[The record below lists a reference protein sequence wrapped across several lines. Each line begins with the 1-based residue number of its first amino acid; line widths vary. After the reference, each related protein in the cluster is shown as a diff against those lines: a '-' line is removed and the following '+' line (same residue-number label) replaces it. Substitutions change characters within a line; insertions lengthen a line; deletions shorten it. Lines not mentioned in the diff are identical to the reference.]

1 MSIYRGRIKEGR
13 REKKVYGANRDRLL
27 HPRYKYNDGVA
38 TFPFS
43 LFSFLAEERSIEAI
57 RSIHQYYPQTRQKV
71 FWQTSICAGASS
83 FSRFFSQ
90 KFIFL
95 LIIFF
100 SPRLFLITAPLSLSP
115 IYF

>member
-43 LFSFLAEERSIEAI
+43 LFSFFFFLAEERSIE
-57 RSIHQYYPQTRQKV
+57 SD
-71 FWQTSICAGASS
+71 
-83 FSRFFSQ
+83 
-90 KFIFL
+90 
-95 LIIFF
+95 
-100 SPRLFLITAPLSLSP
+100 
-115 IYF
+115 